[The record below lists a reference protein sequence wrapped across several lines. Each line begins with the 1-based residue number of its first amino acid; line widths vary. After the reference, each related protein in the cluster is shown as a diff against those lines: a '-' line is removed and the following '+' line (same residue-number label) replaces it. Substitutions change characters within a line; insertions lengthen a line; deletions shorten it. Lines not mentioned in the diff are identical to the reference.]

1 MKLDGETVIA
11 GAIVG
16 TEERNVGRVEWK
28 RKPGNKF
35 VAAIL
40 MNTVLMFVGGADA
53 PVFCPTLF
61 CPIQGKIVFYGGAC
75 LQCVRGVVI
84 GIDESA
90 LAAIAAVRETG
101 RISKIVDDAR
111 SDGLIDRGESID
123 PAVLRE
129 IVVIETN
136 ARAKNGM
143 LRSAGRISEPE
154 PRRESFAVV
163 VREAA
168 DERHI

>member
-1 MKLDGETVIA
+1 M
-11 GAIVG
+11 
-16 TEERNVGRVEWK
+16 
-28 RKPGNKF
+28 
-35 VAAIL
+35 
-40 MNTVLMFVGGADA
+40 
-53 PVFCPTLF
+53 
-61 CPIQGKIVFYGGAC
+61 FYGGAC

-90 LAAIAAVRETG
+90 LAAIAAARQTG
-101 RISKIVDDAR
+101 RISKIVDNAR

-143 LRSAGRISEPE
+143 LRSAGRIGEPE